1 MSRVLCVFALLC
13 PTLAQAAGLN
23 GAELS
28 LLWSLPFAG
37 LLLSIA
43 LFPIFAPA
51 FWHHHFGKIALGW
64 ALAFLLPCALW
75 LSPADAGNVVVHAMV
90 DEYLPFIVL
99 LFALYTISGGI
110 LITGNLHGSP
120 VLNTGILAL
129 GAACASLMGTTGA
142 AMLLIRPLLRA
153 NDNRRHNVHVVV
165 FFIFLV
171 GNIGGGLT
179 PIGDPPLFLGF
190 LKGVSF
196 SWTFQAMLLPVLTAC
211 GLLLLAF
218 YLLDSYYYRKEG
230 VLPRDPTPDNA
241 RLGVQGGFNF
251 LLLAGVV
258 GAVLMSGMWK
268 PGLELNILGVKVGIQ
283 NLLRDGMLLGLAG
296 ASLAFTS
303 TRIRDG
309 NEFNWDPIAE
319 VGKLFGAIFITM
331 APAIAILRA
340 GPDGALAQLVG
351 LVSRADGSPIDLMY
365 FWMTGS
371 LSGFLDNAPTY
382 LVFFNLASGD
392 PAQMMTQYSST
403 LLAISAGAVFMGAN
417 SYIGNAPNFMIKAI
431 AEHRGVAMPGFFGYM
446 AWAWVWLFPLFVLL
460 SVLFFL

>member
-120 VLNTGILAL
+120 ALNTGILAL

-211 GLLLLAF
+211 SLLLLAF

-230 VLPRDPTPDNA
+230 VLPRDPTPDNH

-371 LSGFLDNAPTY
+371 LSSFLDNAPTY

>member
-120 VLNTGILAL
+120 ALNTGILAL
-129 GAACASLMGTTGA
+129 GAACASIMGTTGA

-230 VLPRDPTPDNA
+230 VLPRDPTPDNH

-371 LSGFLDNAPTY
+371 LSSFLDNAPTY

-403 LLAISAGAVFMGAN
+403 LLAISAGAVFMGAH

>member
-43 LFPIFAPA
+43 LFPIVAPA

-120 VLNTGILAL
+120 ALNTGILAL

-211 GLLLLAF
+211 SLLLLAF

-230 VLPRDPTPDNA
+230 VLPRDPTPDNH

-371 LSGFLDNAPTY
+371 LSSFLDNAPTY

>member
-120 VLNTGILAL
+120 ALNTGILAL
-129 GAACASLMGTTGA
+129 GAACASIMGTTGA

-230 VLPRDPTPDNA
+230 VLPRDPTPDNH

-371 LSGFLDNAPTY
+371 LSSFLDNAPTY

-392 PAQMMTQYSST
+392 PALMMTQYSST
-403 LLAISAGAVFMGAN
+403 LLAISAGAVFMGAS

-446 AWAWVWLFPLFVLL
+446 AWAWVWLFPLCVLL

>member
-120 VLNTGILAL
+120 ALNTGILAL

-211 GLLLLAF
+211 SLLLLAF

-230 VLPRDPTPDNA
+230 VLPRDPTPDNH

-371 LSGFLDNAPTY
+371 LSSFLDNAPTY

-446 AWAWVWLFPLFVLL
+446 AWAWVWLIPLFVLL

>member
-120 VLNTGILAL
+120 ALNTGILAL

-230 VLPRDPTPDNA
+230 VLPRDPTPDNH

-371 LSGFLDNAPTY
+371 LSSFLDNAPTY

-392 PAQMMTQYSST
+392 PALMMTQYSST

>member
-120 VLNTGILAL
+120 ALNTGILAL
-129 GAACASLMGTTGA
+129 GAACASIMGTTGA

-230 VLPRDPTPDNA
+230 VLPRDPTPDNH

-371 LSGFLDNAPTY
+371 LSSFLDNAPTY

-403 LLAISAGAVFMGAN
+403 LLAISAGAVFMGAS

-446 AWAWVWLFPLFVLL
+446 AWAWVFLFPLFVLL

>member
-120 VLNTGILAL
+120 ALNTGILAL

-196 SWTFQAMLLPVLTAC
+196 NWTFQAMLLPVLTAC
-211 GLLLLAF
+211 SLLLLAF

-309 NEFNWDPIAE
+309 NEFNWEPIAE

-371 LSGFLDNAPTY
+371 LSSFLDNAPTY

-392 PAQMMTQYSST
+392 PALMMTQYSST

>member
-120 VLNTGILAL
+120 ALNTGILAL
-129 GAACASLMGTTGA
+129 GAACASIMGTTGA

-211 GLLLLAF
+211 SLLLLAF

-230 VLPRDPTPDNA
+230 VLPRDPTPDNH

-371 LSGFLDNAPTY
+371 LSSFLDNAPTY

-392 PAQMMTQYSST
+392 PALMMTQYSST

>member
-120 VLNTGILAL
+120 ALNTGILAL

-309 NEFNWDPIAE
+309 NEFNWEPIAE

-371 LSGFLDNAPTY
+371 LSSFLDNAPTY

-392 PAQMMTQYSST
+392 PALMMTQYSST

>member
-120 VLNTGILAL
+120 ALNTGILAL
-129 GAACASLMGTTGA
+129 GAACASIMGTTGA

-211 GLLLLAF
+211 SLLLLAF

-371 LSGFLDNAPTY
+371 LSSFLDNAPTY

>member
-120 VLNTGILAL
+120 ALNTGILAL
-129 GAACASLMGTTGA
+129 GAACASIMGTTGA

-371 LSGFLDNAPTY
+371 LSSFLDNAPTY

-403 LLAISAGAVFMGAN
+403 LLAISAGAVFMGAS

>member
-120 VLNTGILAL
+120 ALNTGILAL

-211 GLLLLAF
+211 SLLLLAF

-371 LSGFLDNAPTY
+371 LSSFLDNAPTY

-392 PAQMMTQYSST
+392 PALMMTQYSST
-403 LLAISAGAVFMGAN
+403 LLAISAGAVFMGAH

>member
-120 VLNTGILAL
+120 ALNTGILAL

-211 GLLLLAF
+211 SLLLLAF

-230 VLPRDPTPDNA
+230 VLPRDPTPDNH

-371 LSGFLDNAPTY
+371 LSSFLDNAPTY

-392 PAQMMTQYSST
+392 PALMMTQYSST
-403 LLAISAGAVFMGAN
+403 LLAISAGAVFMGAS

>member
-120 VLNTGILAL
+120 ALNTGILAL

-230 VLPRDPTPDNA
+230 VLPRDPTPDNH

-371 LSGFLDNAPTY
+371 LSSFLDNAPTY

-403 LLAISAGAVFMGAN
+403 LLAISAGAVFMGAS

>member
-120 VLNTGILAL
+120 ALNTGILAL
-129 GAACASLMGTTGA
+129 GAACASIMGTTGA

-230 VLPRDPTPDNA
+230 VLPRDPTPDNH

-403 LLAISAGAVFMGAN
+403 LLAISAGAVFMGAS

>member
-120 VLNTGILAL
+120 ALNTGILAL
-129 GAACASLMGTTGA
+129 GAACASIMGTTGA

-211 GLLLLAF
+211 SLLLLAF

-392 PAQMMTQYSST
+392 PALMMTQYSST

>member
-120 VLNTGILAL
+120 ALNTGILAL
-129 GAACASLMGTTGA
+129 GAACASIMGTTGA

-230 VLPRDPTPDNA
+230 VLPRDPTPDNH

-371 LSGFLDNAPTY
+371 LSSFLDNAPTY

-392 PAQMMTQYSST
+392 PAQMMTQCSST
-403 LLAISAGAVFMGAN
+403 LLAISAGAVFMGAS

>member
-120 VLNTGILAL
+120 ALNTGILAL

-230 VLPRDPTPDNA
+230 VLPRDPTPDNH

-371 LSGFLDNAPTY
+371 LSSFLDNAPTY

-446 AWAWVWLFPLFVLL
+446 AWAWVWLIPLFVLL

>member
-120 VLNTGILAL
+120 ALNTGILAL
-129 GAACASLMGTTGA
+129 GAACASIMGTTGA

-230 VLPRDPTPDNA
+230 VLPRDPTPDNH

-371 LSGFLDNAPTY
+371 LSSFLDNAPTY

-403 LLAISAGAVFMGAN
+403 LLAISAGAVFMGAS

-446 AWAWVWLFPLFVLL
+446 AWAWVWLIPLFVLL

>member
-120 VLNTGILAL
+120 ALNTGILAL

-211 GLLLLAF
+211 SLLLLAF

-230 VLPRDPTPDNA
+230 VLPRDPTPDNH

-371 LSGFLDNAPTY
+371 LSSFLDNAPTY

-446 AWAWVWLFPLFVLL
+446 AWAWVFLFPLFVLL

>member
-120 VLNTGILAL
+120 ALNTGILAL
-129 GAACASLMGTTGA
+129 GAACASIMGTTGA

-211 GLLLLAF
+211 SLLLLAF

-230 VLPRDPTPDNA
+230 VLPRDPTPDNH

-371 LSGFLDNAPTY
+371 LSSFLDNAPTY

-403 LLAISAGAVFMGAN
+403 LLAISAGAVFMGAS

-446 AWAWVWLFPLFVLL
+446 AWAWVWLFPLCVLL

>member
-120 VLNTGILAL
+120 ALNTGILAL
-129 GAACASLMGTTGA
+129 GAACASIMGTTGA

-230 VLPRDPTPDNA
+230 VLPRDPTPDNH

-371 LSGFLDNAPTY
+371 LSSFLDNAPTY

-446 AWAWVWLFPLFVLL
+446 AWAWVWLFPLCVLL

>member
-120 VLNTGILAL
+120 ALNTGILAL

-403 LLAISAGAVFMGAN
+403 LLAISAGAVFMGAS

>member
-120 VLNTGILAL
+120 ALNTGILAL

-211 GLLLLAF
+211 SLLLLAF

-371 LSGFLDNAPTY
+371 LSSFLDNAPTY

>member
-120 VLNTGILAL
+120 ALNTGILAL
-129 GAACASLMGTTGA
+129 GAACASIMGTTGA

-196 SWTFQAMLLPVLTAC
+196 SWTYQAMLLPVLTAC

-230 VLPRDPTPDNA
+230 VLPRDPTPDNH

-371 LSGFLDNAPTY
+371 LSSFLDNAPTY

-392 PAQMMTQYSST
+392 PALMMTQYSST

>member
-120 VLNTGILAL
+120 ALNTGILAL
-129 GAACASLMGTTGA
+129 GAACASIMGTTGA

-211 GLLLLAF
+211 SLLLLAF

-230 VLPRDPTPDNA
+230 VLPRDPTPDNH

-371 LSGFLDNAPTY
+371 LSSFLDNAPTY

-392 PAQMMTQYSST
+392 PALMMTQYSST

-446 AWAWVWLFPLFVLL
+446 AWAWVWLIPLFVLL

>member
-120 VLNTGILAL
+120 ALNTGILAL
-129 GAACASLMGTTGA
+129 GAACASIMGTTGA

-230 VLPRDPTPDNA
+230 VLPRDPTPDNH

-371 LSGFLDNAPTY
+371 LSSFLDNAPTY

-403 LLAISAGAVFMGAN
+403 LLAISAGAVFMGAT

>member
-120 VLNTGILAL
+120 ALNTGILAL

-371 LSGFLDNAPTY
+371 LSSFLDNAPTY

>member
-120 VLNTGILAL
+120 ALNTGILAL
-129 GAACASLMGTTGA
+129 GAACASIMGTTGA

-230 VLPRDPTPDNA
+230 VLPRDPTPDNH

-371 LSGFLDNAPTY
+371 LSSFLDNAPTY

>member
-120 VLNTGILAL
+120 ALNTGILAL
-129 GAACASLMGTTGA
+129 GAACASIMGTTGA

-211 GLLLLAF
+211 SLLLLAF

-230 VLPRDPTPDNA
+230 VLPRDPTPDNH

-371 LSGFLDNAPTY
+371 LSSFLDNAPTY

-403 LLAISAGAVFMGAN
+403 LLAISAGAVFMGAS

>member
-120 VLNTGILAL
+120 ALNTGILAL

-211 GLLLLAF
+211 SLLLLAF

-230 VLPRDPTPDNA
+230 VLPRDPTPDNH

-371 LSGFLDNAPTY
+371 LSSFLDNAPTY

-403 LLAISAGAVFMGAN
+403 LLAISAGAVFMGAS

>member
-120 VLNTGILAL
+120 ALNTGILAL

-283 NLLRDGMLLGLAG
+283 NLLRDGILLGLAG

-309 NEFNWDPIAE
+309 NEFNWEPIAE

-371 LSGFLDNAPTY
+371 LSSFLDNAPTY

-403 LLAISAGAVFMGAN
+403 LLAISAGAVFMGAS

-446 AWAWVWLFPLFVLL
+446 AWAWVWLFPLCVLL

>member
-120 VLNTGILAL
+120 ALNTGILAL
-129 GAACASLMGTTGA
+129 GAACASIMGTTGA

-230 VLPRDPTPDNA
+230 VLPRDPTPDNH

-371 LSGFLDNAPTY
+371 LSSFLDNAPTY

-392 PAQMMTQYSST
+392 PALMMTQYSST

-446 AWAWVWLFPLFVLL
+446 AWAWVWLIPLFVLL

>member
-120 VLNTGILAL
+120 ALNTGILAL

-211 GLLLLAF
+211 SLLLLAF

-371 LSGFLDNAPTY
+371 LSSFLDNAPTY

-392 PAQMMTQYSST
+392 PALMMTQYSST
-403 LLAISAGAVFMGAN
+403 LLAISAGAVFMGAS

>member
-120 VLNTGILAL
+120 ALNTGILAL

-211 GLLLLAF
+211 SLLLLAF

-230 VLPRDPTPDNA
+230 VLPRDPTPDNH

-371 LSGFLDNAPTY
+371 LSSFLDNAPTY

-392 PAQMMTQYSST
+392 PALMMTQYSST

>member
-120 VLNTGILAL
+120 ALNTGILAL

-371 LSGFLDNAPTY
+371 LSSFLDNAPTY

-446 AWAWVWLFPLFVLL
+446 AWAWVWLFPLCVLL